1 MCTTAR
7 GLPCPGQDNAR
18 GSSLPTLSARLPTP
32 APPSPHPWHA
42 DPDPCE
48 FTYIWTRREYWCDYC
63 TYYLCASED
72 ACLEAAKQLGAAMLG

>member
-1 MCTTAR
+1 M
-7 GLPCPGQDNAR
+7 
-18 GSSLPTLSARLPTP
+18 
-32 APPSPHPWHA
+32 HA